1 MSQKFEVS
9 QKERIKGFEGVGL
22 VGTKHIYGK
31 EVEHFVR
38 PMASGTTK
46 VAEPCE
52 KANVAL
58 GRLMNFMRGTK
69 VLIAHT
75 IWK

>member
-1 MSQKFEVS
+1 VS